1 MVKMVDCLQCRRPRF
16 DPRLG
21 RYRRKQWQPTQLT
34 YTCTHI
40 YTHIYS
46 LCIYVLMV
54 LLLWVKYFKQIF
66 IYIYTHIWIN
76 IIWIKEYMYVNL
88 LWLFDPTQL
97 WGQFSKHLML
107 EQWWVLVHDTHGYLG
122 SHCNMVAYSQF
133 SLMPRNKPK
142 AFFQKWEWFY
152 EEDGL
157 ALLRNPENMSYD
169 STTEATQGP
178 MQHPY
183 LPPTPQLSL

>member
-1 MVKMVDCLQCRRPRF
+1 M
-16 DPRLG
+16 
-21 RYRRKQWQPTQLT
+21 
-34 YTCTHI
+34 
-40 YTHIYS
+40 
-46 LCIYVLMV
+46 
-54 LLLWVKYFKQIF
+54 
-66 IYIYTHIWIN
+66 WIC
-76 IIWIKEYMYVNL
+76 YD
-88 LWLFDPTQL
+88 LFDPTQL

-142 AFFQKWEWFY
+142 AFFQKIEWFY

-169 STTEATQGP
+169 STTEAHLKALCSIPLSATNTSYHCSCCLYSSGWQSSL
-178 MQHPY
+178 HY
-183 LPPTPQLSL
+183 TALTFSKIFFILSLTQNRQFFRSCGKRVEK